1 MNTPVISAF
10 PACGKTWMADVGSGW
25 RCSDSDSS
33 MFSWSAPGV
42 RNPMFPMNYM
52 DEIERLISGGVFDA
66 VLTSSHKTVR
76 KALRDRG
83 IPFLYVLPDRA
94 LMDEWVGRC
103 KARGSTDGFIRT
115 LTSNWDAWTSDV
127 RYASNIIR
135 LGSGGHLAD
144 VVGGM
149 DPVTLFGIH
158 VDRDPTSRNGFIA
171 VNGVGETVGSID
183 RATGAATIMDGW
195 DGYGVGGVL
204 SSAVEEAH

>member
-1 MNTPVISAF
+1 
-10 PACGKTWMADVGSGW
+10 
-25 RCSDSDSS
+25 

-42 RNPMFPMNYM
+42 RNPAFPMNYM

-66 VLTSSHKTVR
+66 VLASSHETVR

-94 LMDEWVGRC
+94 LMDEWVERC

-115 LTSNWDAWTSDV
+115 LTDNWDAWTSDV

-135 LGSGGHLAD
+135 LGRGGHLAD
-144 VVGGM
+144 VVGDM

-158 VDRDPTSRNGFIA
+158 VDRDPTSRNGLIA

-183 RATGAATIMDGW
+183 RATGATTIMDGW
-195 DGYGVGGVL
+195 DGYGIGGVL
-204 SSAVEEAH
+204 SSAVEETR